1 MINFKD
7 KKVLITGATG
17 GIGNNLVKKF
27 YELGAKIVG
36 TGTNED
42 KLNNLKKEFNGV
54 QIQKFKLE
62 EHDKIEEFVNSIDN
76 KLDGIDILINNAGI
90 TLDNLSIRLT
100 TENWKKV
107 LDINLTSSF
116 LVCKYVI
123 KKMLKKKYGKI
134 INITSIVGHTGNI
147 GQSNYAA
154 SKAAI
159 IAYSKSLAL
168 EYAKK
173 NININCVSPGFIKTE
188 MTDKINEEFKK
199 ILIRKIPSGNLGVA
213 EDVSN
218 CVAFLASD
226 ISRYVHGETL
236 HVNGGMY
243 MS

>member
-1 MINFKD
+1 MNLKN

-17 GIGNNLVKKF
+17 GIGNCLVEKFSNL
-27 YELGAKIVG
+27 EAIVAA

-42 KLNNLKKEFNGV
+42 KLNNLKKKFSTIKIE
-54 QIQKFKLE
+54 KFKLN
-62 EHDKIEEFVNSIDN
+62 EHDKIEEFINKID
-76 KLDGIDILINNAGI
+76 KQLDGIDILVNNAGV

-100 TENWKKV
+100 EESWKKV

-116 LVCKYVI
+116 LMCKYSI

-134 INITSIVGHTGNI
+134 INITSIVGHTGNL
-147 GQSNYAA
+147 GQANYAA
-154 SKAAI
+154 SKAGILAF
-159 IAYSKSLAL
+159 SKSLTL

-173 NININCVSPGFIKTE
+173 NININCVAPGFIKTE
-188 MTDKINEEFKK
+188 MTDKINEEFRKN
-199 ILIRKIPSGNLGVA
+199 LINKIPSGDLGTG

-226 ISRYVHGETL
+226 MAKYINGETI

-243 MS
+243 MA

>member
-1 MINFKD
+1 MNLN
-7 KKVLITGATG
+7 KKKILITGATG
-17 GIGNNLVKKF
+17 GIGNALVDKF
-27 YELGAKIVG
+27 SNFGASIFA

-42 KLNNLKKEFNGV
+42 KLKNLKKKYSNIKVE
-54 QIQKFKLE
+54 KFRLDD
-62 EHDKIEEFVNSIDN
+62 HNKIEEFIEMVNET
-76 KLDGIDILINNAGI
+76 LGGLDILVNNAGI

-100 TENWKKV
+100 EENWKKV

-116 LVCKYVI
+116 LMCKYAI

-134 INITSIVGHTGNI
+134 INITSIVGHTGNL
-147 GQSNYAA
+147 GQANYAA
-154 SKAAI
+154 SKAGIA
-159 IAYSKSLAL
+159 AYSKTLAI

-173 NININCVSPGFIKTE
+173 NINVNCVSPGFIKTE

-199 ILIRKIPSGNLGVA
+199 ILVSKIPSGDLGTG

-226 ISRYVHGETL
+226 MAKYINGETI

-243 MS
+243 MA

>member
-1 MINFKD
+1 MNLN
-7 KKVLITGATG
+7 KKKILITGATG
-17 GIGNNLVKKF
+17 GIGNALVDKF
-27 YELGAKIVG
+27 SNFGATIFA

-42 KLNNLKKEFNGV
+42 KLKNLKKNYSNINVE
-54 QIQKFKLE
+54 KFRLDD
-62 EHDKIEEFVNSIDN
+62 HNKIEGFIETVNET
-76 KLDGIDILINNAGI
+76 LGGLDILVNNAGI

-100 TENWKKV
+100 EENWKKV

-116 LVCKYVI
+116 LMCKYAI

-134 INITSIVGHTGNI
+134 INITSIVGHTGNL
-147 GQSNYAA
+147 GQANYAA
-154 SKAAI
+154 SKAGIA
-159 IAYSKSLAL
+159 AYSKTLAI

-173 NININCVSPGFIKTE
+173 NINVNCVSPGFIKTE

-199 ILIRKIPSGNLGVA
+199 ILVSKIPSGDLGTG

-226 ISRYVHGETL
+226 MAKYINGETI

-243 MS
+243 MA

>member
-1 MINFKD
+1 MNLKN

-17 GIGNNLVKKF
+17 GIGNSLVEKF
-27 YELGAKIVG
+27 NSLGSTIIA

-42 KLNNLKKEFNGV
+42 KLSSLKKEFPD
-54 QIQKFKLE
+54 IHIEKFKLD
-62 EHDKIEEFVNSIDN
+62 EHKKIEEFVNKMDQ
-76 KLDGIDILINNAGI
+76 KVDGLDILVNNAGI

-100 TENWKKV
+100 EDNWKKV
-107 LDINLTSSF
+107 LDINLTSTF
-116 LVCKYVI
+116 LMCKYAI
-123 KKMLKKKYGKI
+123 KKMLRKKKGKI
-134 INITSIVGHTGNI
+134 INITSIVGHTGNL

-154 SKAAI
+154 SKAGI
-159 IAYSKSLAL
+159 IAFSKSLAI

-188 MTDKINEEFKK
+188 MTDKINDEFKK
-199 ILIRKIPSGNLGVA
+199 ILIDKIPSGDLGTG

-226 ISRYVHGETL
+226 MAKYINGETI

-243 MS
+243 MA

>member
-7 KKVLITGATG
+7 KKILITGATG

-27 YELGAKIVG
+27 YDLGAKIIS
-36 TGTNED
+36 TGTNEE
-42 KLNNLKKEFNGV
+42 KLNNLKKEFNRIEV
-54 QIQKFKLE
+54 QKFKLE
-62 EHDKIEEFVNSIDN
+62 EHDKIEEFINLIDK

-90 TLDNLSIRLT
+90 TLDNLSIRLSE
-100 TENWKKV
+100 ENWKKV

-116 LVCKYVI
+116 LMCKYVI

-199 ILIRKIPSGNLGVA
+199 ILIGKIPSGNLGVA

-226 ISRYVHGETL
+226 LSRYIHGETI